1 MAAPGSELAP
11 RSREFTVVFGAA
23 LLAQMGPLQLFF
35 GFLGTVSAAHSH
47 YFAPSTPRG
56 LSAGDAGDSG
66 RRRLAH
72 GGLFVQGF
80 AGICTVA
87 FLCRDLQGSAGI
99 CRDLQGFRVGVPS
112 PQDLCVHA

>member
-1 MAAPGSELAP
+1 M
-11 RSREFTVVFGAA
+11 VVFGAA

-80 AGICTVA
+80 AGIC
-87 FLCRDLQGSAGI
+87 
-99 CRDLQGFRVGVPS
+99 RDLQGFRVGVPS
-112 PQDLCVHA
+112 PHDLCVHA